1 MDKRYADATV
11 NCSSHKRH
19 TTYDVRRPL
28 LPWSETF
35 ALSQA
40 ICTGASAPGPLHRGL
55 CPSVFRVPITGLDTG
70 SQRITWDFDP
80 TATSGPTTQ
89 NPLYVKKK
97 QEHKSLFVFCLR
109 EWTIEFCQQCKAK
122 SLFAVFP
129 SQSGPASLPTGWRR
143 TSTAYMP
150 FPFRRQR
157 SKLSTT
163 FVRTLR

>member
-1 MDKRYADATV
+1 MPTPRLTAAVT
-11 NCSSHKRH
+11 NAIRH
-19 TTYDVRRPL
+19 TMYAAHCSLGLRPL
-28 LPWSETF
+28 LSLKPY
-35 ALSQA
+35 
-40 ICTGASAPGPLHRGL
+40 APGPLHRGL